1 MKQTI
6 NEHQFINAFDKDENF
21 SYEALELLFK
31 YFEQYEEDTGE
42 EIELDPIAIRCEYV
56 EMSKEELLDQYPIE
70 TRFPSLKDYI
80 NEQNS
85 EEEKEDIVQRY
96 LENSG
101 LLIGKTASGFVFLQ
115 H

>member
-31 YFEQYEEDTGE
+31 Y
-42 EIELDPIAIRCEYV
+42 V
-56 EMSKEELLDQYPIE
+56 EMSKEELLDLYPIE
-70 TRFPSLKDYI
+70 IRFPSL
-80 NEQNS
+80 NS

-96 LENSG
+96 LENNTAFV
-101 LLIGKTASGFVFLQ
+101 GKTSSGFVFSQ